1 MHLTNSRILLR
12 IARLHSLSIIGLL
25 TTATASAESIAR
37 VWNEECLNGIRRD
50 FPAPTIHARNLYHAS
65 AAMYD
70 AWAAYD
76 SVSVGVFHNEAATD
90 ADIEAARDEAV
101 SYAGYHVLRS
111 RYANGVNSATTLA
124 ALDARMDTLGY
135 DKAYVITPGT
145 INSPA
150 AVGIRCA
157 NAALGR
163 ADTDQSNE
171 SNLYVDTTGYASVND
186 VLNIFGTPPG
196 TVDYDFSGGF
206 PPATTETVHDINRW
220 QALAFE
226 NATTQNGQVA
236 SNIQIFISPHWGYVR
251 PFALTG
257 EVTNGLYADFDPGD
271 PPYLGGAGDTQMKNN
286 VREVI
291 EFSSKLDAA
300 SGVTLDISPM
310 SLGNNTL
317 GQNNGTGYA
326 VNPATTN
333 PYTANVVKEGDF
345 ARVISEFWADG
356 PSSETPPGHWNTV
369 ANDAFDHPS
378 FERRLGGAGPI
389 LGDLE
394 WDVKFYLALNAAL
407 HDTAVAAWGVKSHY
421 DYVRPIT
428 LVRYMGEKGLFNN
441 TLRGQSSDPNL
452 PSYHP
457 NGLPLVP
464 GLIELVTSAS
474 RATGQRHQGLALNDV
489 VIRAWDFRNVDLS
502 NGISS
507 GEIGGV
513 SWMTAG
519 LWRPYQLNTFV
530 TPAFAG
536 YVSGH
541 SAFSRAAAEVLV
553 TFTGSEF
560 FPGGLGS
567 YTFLQNSLKFEE
579 GPTEDIT
586 LQWATYYDAADQA
599 GISRLYGGI
608 HLAADD
614 GPGRIMGSKIGKL
627 ATSKAL
633 QYIDG
638 SILDNFRTISSNHG
652 ANYTLTWPTIPG
664 YSYKVQSAP
673 TPDNAAFTTD
683 ETAFTTTVEDSLEF
697 IETSSHDTRYYR
709 ILRQSP

>member
-1 MHLTNSRILLR
+1 MNLKEQRILFRMPRPL
-12 IARLHSLSIIGLL
+12 SLCFVWAFSA
-25 TTATASAESIAR
+25 ATGRSESIAR
-37 VWNEECLNGIRRD
+37 VWNEECLDGIRRD
-50 FPAPTIHARNLYHAS
+50 FPAPTIHARNLFHTS

-70 AWAAYD
+70 AWAAFD
-76 SVSVGVFHNEAATD
+76 SVSVGVFHNETATNVD
-90 ADIEAARDEAV
+90 LAAARNEAV
-101 SYAGYHVLRS
+101 SYAGYHVLKS
-111 RYANGVNSATTLA
+111 RYAHGVNAATTLA

-135 DKAYVITPGT
+135 DKTYVITPGT

-150 AVGIRCA
+150 AVGIRSA

-186 VLNIFGTPPG
+186 TLNIFGTPPG
-196 TVDYDFSGGF
+196 TVKYNFTGGIT
-206 PPATTETVHDINRW
+206 ATETVNDINRW
-220 QALAFE
+220 QRLAFE

-236 SNIQIFISPHWGYVR
+236 SNVQIFISPHWGYVR

-257 EVTNGLYADFDPGD
+257 EVTNGLYADIDPGD
-271 PPYLGGAGDTQMKNN
+271 PPYLGGVGDAQMKSN

-310 SLGNNTL
+310 SRGNNTL
-317 GQNNGTGYA
+317 GQNDGTGHA
-326 VNPATTN
+326 VNPVTTN
-333 PYTANVVKEGDF
+333 PYAPNVVKEGDF

-356 PSSETPPGHWNTV
+356 PNSETPPGHWNTV

-389 LGDLE
+389 LAELE

-407 HDTAVAAWGVKSHY
+407 HDTAVAAWGVKAHY

-428 LVRYMGEKGLFNN
+428 LVRYMGEKGQFNI
-441 TLRGQSSDPNL
+441 TLRGQSSDSNL

-474 RATGQRHQGLALNDV
+474 RATGQRHQGLTLNDV
-489 VIRAWDFRNVDLS
+489 VIRAWDFRNVDRS
-502 NGISS
+502 NGISP
-507 GEIGGV
+507 GEVGGV

-567 YTFLQNSLKFEE
+567 YTFLQNSLEFEE

-608 HLAADD
+608 HVAADD

-627 ATSKAL
+627 AASRAL

-638 SILDNFRTISSNHG
+638 SILDNFRVISSNHG

-673 TPDNAAFTTD
+673 TPDNTAFTTD
-683 ETAFTTTVEDSLEF
+683 ETGFTTTVEDSLQF
-697 IETSSHDTRYYR
+697 IETTSHDTRYYR